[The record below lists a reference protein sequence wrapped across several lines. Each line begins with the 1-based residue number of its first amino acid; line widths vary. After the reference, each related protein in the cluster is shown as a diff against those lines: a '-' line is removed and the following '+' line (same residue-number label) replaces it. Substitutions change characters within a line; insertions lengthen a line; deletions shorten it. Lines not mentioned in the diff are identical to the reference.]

1 MAVLETLEGDNMEPE
16 ILNAGTFGVNM
27 ARASL
32 KAWEPSMADVLNRKP
47 RRPALTSG
55 IPAKFRAAAANK
67 GTATRRPVRRLPA
80 RGAAGARPWG
90 GSSGR
95 FVMVGDEFDPESLEG
110 WLTDLK
116 KGARKS
122 VRAVGNV
129 GSAIVRP
136 VASVGLNVLRSTA
149 KPVGT
154 LVGTAIGSTFGTTQ
168 MGAGTEGMLGNMA
181 SMFGIGGSPIA
192 VCAKP
197 ASRNSTLNTSSS
209 TVAPSG
215 TPAAMPATGGGI
227 PLIYLIGG
235 GALLLVLLLRK

>member
-110 WLTDLK
+110 WLTSAVKGVK
-116 KGARKS
+116 KAAS
-122 VRAVGNV
+122 AVGSV

-136 VASVGLNVLRSTA
+136 VASVGMNIARSA
-149 KPVGT
+149 APVVGT
-154 LVGTAIGSTFGTTQ
+154 VIGSAAQSSGI
-168 MGAGTEGMLGNMA
+168 L
-181 SMFGIGGSPIA
+181 SMFGIGGSA
-192 VCAKP
+192 AAP
-197 ASRNSTLNTSSS
+197 ADAGAGGVTYTQ
-209 TVAPSG
+209 PS
-215 TPAAMPATGGGI
+215 ATTGGI
-227 PLIYLIGG
+227 PPIYLIGG

>member
-16 ILNAGTFGVNM
+16 ILCVGGFPNM

-32 KAWEPSMADVLNRKP
+32 KSWEPSMADVLNRKP
-47 RRPALTSG
+47 RRPGLISG
-55 IPAKFRAAAANK
+55 IPAKLRATAANK
-67 GTATRRPVRRLPA
+67 ATATRRPVRRIPA

-116 KGARKS
+116 KVGGK
-122 VRAVGNV
+122 AVSAIGSV

-136 VASVGLNVLRSTA
+136 VASVGLNIVRSA
-149 KPVGT
+149 APV
-154 LVGTAIGSTFGTTQ
+154 VGPVIGSAAQSSGL
-168 MGAGTEGMLGNMA
+168 M
-181 SMFGIGGSPIA
+181 SMFGIGGGSA
-192 VCAKP
+192 AAP
-197 ASRNSTLNTSSS
+197 AD
-209 TVAPSG
+209 SG
-215 TPAAMPATGGGI
+215 AGVTYTQPAATAGI
-227 PLIYLIGG
+227 PPIYLIGG

>member
-32 KAWEPSMADVLNRKP
+32 KAWEPDMSAVLNRKP
-47 RRPALTSG
+47 RRPVLTSG

-90 GSSGR
+90 SSSGR
-95 FVMVGDEFDPESLEG
+95 FVMVGDDLDTECLEG
-110 WLTDLK
+110 WLTS
-116 KGARKS
+116 ARKGVKKAGS
-122 VRAVGNV
+122 AVGSV

-136 VASVGLNVLRSTA
+136 VASVGLNVLRSPA

-154 LVGTAIGSTFGTTQ
+154 LVGTAVGSAFGTSQT
-168 MGAGTEGMLGNMA
+168 GSSLA
-181 SMFGIGGSPIA
+181 SMFGIGGG
-192 VCAKP
+192 
-197 ASRNSTLNTSSS
+197 STAT
-209 TVAPSG
+209 APGG

-227 PLIYLIGG
+227 PPIYLIGG

>member
-32 KAWEPSMADVLNRKP
+32 KAWEPDMAAVLNRKP

-80 RGAAGARPWG
+80 RGAAGASPWG
-90 GSSGR
+90 SSSGR
-95 FVMVGDEFDPESLEG
+95 FVMVGDDLDTECLEG
-110 WLTDLK
+110 WLTSAWKGVK
-116 KGARKS
+116 KAGS
-122 VRAVGNV
+122 AVGSV

-154 LVGTAIGSTFGTTQ
+154 LVGTAVGSAFGTSQT
-168 MGAGTEGMLGNMA
+168 GSSLA
-181 SMFGIGGSPIA
+181 SMFGIGGG
-192 VCAKP
+192 
-197 ASRNSTLNTSSS
+197 STAT
-209 TVAPSG
+209 APDG

-227 PLIYLIGG
+227 PPIYLIGG
-235 GALLLVLLLRK
+235 GALLLVLLLKK

>member
-95 FVMVGDEFDPESLEG
+95 FVMVGDEFEPESLEG
-110 WLTDLK
+110 WLTNLK
-116 KGARKS
+116 KGAGKVVS
-122 VRAVGNV
+122 AVGSA

-149 KPVGT
+149 APAGT
-154 LVGTAIGSTFGTTQ
+154 LIGSSLGAAFGTSQ
-168 MGAGTEGMLGNMA
+168 AGSSVMSMLGM
-181 SMFGIGGSPIA
+181 GGGS
-192 VCAKP
+192 
-197 ASRNSTLNTSSS
+197 T
-209 TVAPSG
+209 APDG

-227 PLIYLIGG
+227 PPIYLIGG

>member
-16 ILNAGTFGVNM
+16 ILCVGGFPNM

-47 RRPALTSG
+47 RRPGLISG
-55 IPAKFRAAAANK
+55 IPAKLRATAANK
-67 GTATRRPVRRLPA
+67 ATATRRPVRRIPA

-110 WLTDLK
+110 WLTDIK
-116 KGARKS
+116 KGAGKVAS
-122 VRAVGNV
+122 AVGSA

-136 VASVGLNVLRSTA
+136 VASVGLNVFRSVA
-149 KPVGT
+149 KPLGT
-154 LVGTAIGSTFGTTQ
+154 TVGTAVGAAFGTSQ

-181 SMFGIGGSPIA
+181 SMFGIGGGSA
-192 VCAKP
+192 
-197 ASRNSTLNTSSS
+197 
-209 TVAPSG
+209 APG
-215 TPAAMPATGGGI
+215 PDGMPAAMPASGGGI
-227 PLIYLIGG
+227 PPIYLIGG
-235 GALLLVLLLRK
+235 GALLLVLLLKK